1 MSVTNVLITIHGI
14 NPCLEPKDLT
24 KDFQKLFNSIAVQK
38 PFLNDLF
45 PVDHRLFIQWGH
57 PPTKDSKADIFT
69 IGNAQAKI
77 LNLLDYDDGTQ
88 NNNDIKIHRIF
99 PKNLNV
105 SYILS
110 KVMRENFILTGLG
123 DAAYYCSEEGENEV
137 RSYIY
142 EIILRKLEELKNK
155 NTKIRIHLIGHSLG
169 VAICHDILFG
179 LSYNGKNY
187 EPGFYKNAV
196 GKEDL
201 QELFRFWRNEML
213 TGGKLEVGSFISIA
227 SQLPLF
233 ILRKHKI
240 LKKFV
245 IEENYKLDLAD
256 IGITGTQLK
265 WLLFYDLNDLLGF
278 RTRPLYH
285 DPKHIV
291 KEIEVD
297 CGVLPDSA
305 HLGYF
310 ENPIVIRE
318 TAKLIEI
325 NSWG

>member
-1 MSVTNVLITIHGI
+1 MSVTNLLITIHGI

-24 KDFQKLFNSIAVQK
+24 EDFKKLFDSMVAQR
-38 PFLNDLF
+38 PMLNNLF
-45 PVDHRLFIQWGH
+45 PSDHRIYIQWGH
-57 PPTKDSKADIFT
+57 PPNENSKENIFT
-69 IGNAQAKI
+69 IGRAQAKI
-77 LNLLDYDDGTQ
+77 LKLLDYDKSERT
-88 NNNDIKIHRIF
+88 NNDIKLNKFF
-99 PKNLNV
+99 PNNLNV

-110 KVMRENFILTGLG
+110 KLLRENFVLTGLG

-142 EIILRKLEELKNK
+142 EIILRKLEELKKK
-155 NTKIRIHLIGHSLG
+155 NSRIRIHFIGHSLG

-179 LSYNGKNY
+179 LSYNGQNY
-187 EPGFYKNAV
+187 EPGFLKNAL

-201 QELFRFWRNEML
+201 LKLFKFWRQEML
-213 TGGKLEVGSFISIA
+213 SHGKLEAGSFISLA

-233 ILRKHKI
+233 IQRKHDI
-240 LKKFV
+240 LKKF
-245 IEENYKLDLAD
+245 INEENYKLDLTD
-256 IGITGTQLK
+256 IGISGTQLK

-285 DPKHIV
+285 DPNKIV

-305 HLGYF
+305 HLNYF
-310 ENPIVIRE
+310 KNPTVIWE
-318 TAKLIEI
+318 SAKLLEMNGI
-325 NSWG
+325 